1 MQKYLNKL
9 GWRKISTRFCQ
20 FVSNKNRIERV
31 IYCNLCKTHKELFKF
46 SIFLDECIVA
56 MDKNGKFQ
64 WYKKGLK
71 GETRSGLQAKYK
83 HAASVNILGGIS
95 RRGATK
101 LMIFTGHLNAP
112 GFRYLEDLFIVPFV
126 TEVYPD
132 YHRLHLDNASYHVTD
147 TTVEWL
153 ERNDLNH
160 FKSPAQSPDL
170 NPIELVWNDMKSY
183 IGRIVKPKTLQELSQ
198 GIIQFWNEQVTKN
211 YCNSKIDHLYRVID
225 TVIELKGKATGL

>member
-83 HAASVNILGGIS
+83 HAASVIDIFFLFTSIYFHLPQVIYIL
-95 RRGATK
+95 
-101 LMIFTGHLNAP
+101 N
-112 GFRYLEDLFIVPFV
+112 FI
-126 TEVYPD
+126 
-132 YHRLHLDNASYHVTD
+132 
-147 TTVEWL
+147 
-153 ERNDLNH
+153 
-160 FKSPAQSPDL
+160 
-170 NPIELVWNDMKSY
+170 
-183 IGRIVKPKTLQELSQ
+183 
-198 GIIQFWNEQVTKN
+198 
-211 YCNSKIDHLYRVID
+211 
-225 TVIELKGKATGL
+225 